1 MIKFFRKIR
10 QKMIKNNKVSQ
21 YLLYAMGEIVLVM
34 IGILLALQVNTS
46 NQNATNE
53 SKIIAILGQIERELL
68 MDAQNAHSLNQYW
81 GIQDS
86 LYDVVP

>member
-53 SKIIAILGQIERELL
+53 SKIIAI
-68 MDAQNAHSLNQYW
+68 
-81 GIQDS
+81 
-86 LYDVVP
+86 

>member
-1 MIKFFRKIR
+1 
-10 QKMIKNNKVSQ
+10 MIKNNKVSQ

-53 SKIIAILGQIERELL
+53 SKIIAILVQIERELL
-68 MDAQNAHSLNQYW
+68 MDAQNAHSLN
-81 GIQDS
+81 
-86 LYDVVP
+86 

>member
-1 MIKFFRKIR
+1 
-10 QKMIKNNKVSQ
+10 MIKNNKVSQ

-53 SKIIAILGQIERELL
+53 SKIIAILVQIERELL
-68 MDAQNAHSLNQYW
+68 MDAQNAHSLKQYW